1 MANFRLLAANEQGKW
16 KFVFLG
22 LQTIN
27 GKRRLL
33 CQQTCPSML
42 ADLLSK

>member
-16 KFVFLG
+16 KFGFLG

-27 GKRRLL
+27 SKRCLL
-33 CQQTCPSML
+33 FQQTCPSML
-42 ADLLSK
+42 AALLSK